1 MMIIKGSQRI
11 FYKIVMD
18 ENDLGLLDH
27 TDFSTNEDCLLQ
39 ASLTQ
44 KYCLKGFNN
53 FSHSDERLR
62 FITRVLFVFGK
73 IKQLGI
79 SQLGFRFL
87 LWKIF
92 EIFVTVWNVDRKLE
106 RFWLWSF

>member
-1 MMIIKGSQRI
+1 MIKVSHRN
-11 FYKIVMD
+11 FFKIVKG
-18 ENDLGLLDH
+18 EEDLGLLDH
-27 TDFSTNEDCLLQ
+27 TDFSTNEDRLIQ

-62 FITRVLFVFGK
+62 FVTRVLFVLKK

-79 SQLGFRFL
+79 SQLEFRFL
-87 LWKIF
+87 LCKMF
-92 EIFVTVWNVDRKLE
+92 EIFVTVWNEDRKLE
-106 RFWLWSF
+106 RFWVWSF